1 MTSYQDRTLAL
12 AGILQACYLVQQV
25 ARKNTADS
33 TALEASLGSVL
44 KIDAESTASVYG
56 DAAGVALGLRR
67 VREQLGKETAQR
79 DLELTRYAIGVMH
92 LERQLAKRPDML
104 EKIRIGVEKTQAQTA
119 HFPTGRETLGSR
131 ETGRQEQPLT
141 HSNVIASLAGIYS
154 DTLSALTPRIMVQ
167 GEQGYLSNPDNT
179 NKVRALL
186 LAAIRSA
193 VLWRQAGGRR
203 WQLIF
208 ARNTIVQEAEKLLR
222 SSST

>member
-1 MTSYQDRTLAL
+1 MTSYQDRILAL
-12 AGILQACYLVQQV
+12 AGILQACCLVQQV

-44 KIDAESTASVYG
+44 KIDAESAASVYG
-56 DAAGVALGLRR
+56 GVTGVALGLKKL
-67 VREQLGKETAQR
+67 REQLGKETAQR

-104 EKIRIGVEKTQAQTA
+104 EKIRIGVARTQAQTA
-119 HFPTGRETLGSR
+119 HFPIS
-131 ETGRQEQPLT
+131 
-141 HSNVIASLAGIYS
+141 HSNVIANLAGIYS

-203 WQLIF
+203 WQLVF
-208 ARNTIVQEAEKLLR
+208 ARNTIAQEAEKLLR